1 MPVSSSTPIPRP
13 AHDYLNYGGHPDPTR
28 EDERQF
34 VLHAR
39 WAVESWLKAAAA
51 TLPAEG
57 EAVPSGEEKVTCW
70 IRPAVDGMTIRFG
83 GGRETGDDEY
93 QDEQG
98 LI

>member
-1 MPVSSSTPIPRP
+1 MLISSSTSIPRP

-28 EDERQF
+28 EDEEQF

-39 WAVESWLKAAAA
+39 WAVECWLKAAEAE
-51 TLPAEG
+51 LPAE
-57 EAVPSGEEKVTCW
+57 EAEAGSCW

-93 QDEQG
+93 QDEQAA
-98 LI
+98 